1 MPLYAKGVNM
11 DIEKQLQSIKDN
23 NHYLSKAY
31 SEKLPYYDC
40 FKQSINDLSKKLTD
54 KQLED
59 LVTNKLQIKEGTFSE
74 KPYIQSACET
84 TVNSYFAKNYET
96 SFQYELQINPNS
108 NKNVECQIKDA
119 DYTYNIEVKCS
130 SFEAKENIDKIDAFK
145 FGTFGRM
152 EDYKDAMKEIG
163 DLMVEGQ
170 KKTGKDP
177 KPLIELKKMDNNL
190 KDFLVSA
197 HQKFNP
203 TPNENEVNILVVCCG
218 DANDIQFWHN
228 YMFAPQGLFTKG
240 SYYNQN
246 EYSLVDVVVLTNLYH
261 RHNKYFDK
269 QNLVGIWDFSEA
281 FNLVFSNPFRKL
293 NKENSI
299 KHFLEIF
306 PHYTNELA
314 EHKIVLQNEPE
325 IMRNILNSIVGI
337 PDFVRINFTEKGKH
351 LF

>member
-1 MPLYAKGVNM
+1 M
-11 DIEKQLQSIKDN
+11 DIEN
-23 NHYLSKAY
+23 
-31 SEKLPYYDC
+31 KL
-40 FKQSINDLSKKLTD
+40 QSINDENHYLLKAFSEKLSYYDSFKRSINELTPKITE

-59 LVTNKLQIKEGTFSE
+59 LLTNKLQIKQGAFTE
-74 KPYIQSACET
+74 KPFIQSACET
-84 TVNSYFAKNYET
+84 SVNSYFAKNFEKT
-96 SFQYELQINPNS
+96 FQYELKVDPSS
-108 NKNVECQIKDA
+108 NKNVECQIKDV

-145 FGTFGRM
+145 FGTYGRM
-152 EDYKDAMKEIG
+152 EDYKDSMKEIG

-170 KKTGKDP
+170 KKSGKEV

-197 HQKFNP
+197 NQKFNT
-203 TPNENEVNILVVCCG
+203 TPNEIEVNILIVCCG

-228 YMFAPQGLFTKG
+228 YMFAPQGLFTKD

-269 QNLVGIWDFSEA
+269 KNLVDIWNLSEA

-293 NKENSI
+293 NKEKSI
-299 KHFLEIF
+299 KHFLDIF
-306 PHYTNELA
+306 PHYTYELA

-337 PDFVRINFTEKGKH
+337 PDFVRVNFTEKGKH